1 MSVISSE
8 LQKCSCEERNV
19 KKYLEITIKSTLLAP
34 ALSLVGFNDA
44 FNTIRLYERPVQ
56 GCVQTDVLSGNH
68 KTKSAVLFRLLT
80 QTKEAPKKRNRT
92 VRVTNT

>member
-44 FNTIRLYERPVQ
+44 FNTIRLYERPCK
-56 GCVQTDVLSGNH
+56 GCVQIAVLSWNH

-80 QTKEAPKKRNRT
+80 QTKEAPKKRT

>member
-1 MSVISSE
+1 MKERSS
-8 LQKCSCEERNV
+8 
-19 KKYLEITIKSTLLAP
+19 
-34 ALSLVGFNDA
+34 LSLVGFNDA
-44 FNTIRLYERPVQ
+44 FNSIRLNEHQ

-68 KTKSAVLFRLLT
+68 KIKSDVLFRLLT